1 MHLFTTKLRRYD
13 GQTFLLYVI
22 WYGSGRFFIEALR
35 TDSLYVPGLPIKVSQ
50 LVALVSVATA
60 VVLLIVFR
68 NRKKLTGVGS
78 KKVMAENGLTL
89 EALLAAKD
97 SENTDKKQKKEK
109 KKKN

>member
-1 MHLFTTKLRRYD
+1 M
-13 GQTFLLYVI
+13 
-22 WYGSGRFFIEALR
+22 
-35 TDSLYVPGLPIKVSQ
+35 
-50 LVALVSVATA
+50 
-60 VVLLIVFR
+60 VLLIVFR
-68 NRKKLTGVGS
+68 NRKKLTGVDS